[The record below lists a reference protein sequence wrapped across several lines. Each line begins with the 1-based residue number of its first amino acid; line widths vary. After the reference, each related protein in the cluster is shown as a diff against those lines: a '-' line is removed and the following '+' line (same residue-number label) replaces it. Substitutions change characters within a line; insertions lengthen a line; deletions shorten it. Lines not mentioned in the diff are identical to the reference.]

1 MNTLLNILFG
11 FFILMF
17 SGVAITLVGG
27 WLVLQLFGNKEKD
40 DCGCNSC
47 ECDDDDLIPMLDRP
61 LTKKELK
68 EVNMKPKIN
77 DFSKETKVSG
87 MGGRG
92 GPIDAIRGKNQ
103 TPTNEP
109 REENDPNPTQK

>member
-27 WLVLQLFGNKEKD
+27 WLVLQLFGDKEKD

-47 ECDDDDLIPMLDRP
+47 DCDDDDLIPMLDRP
-61 LTKKELK
+61 LTKEELK

-77 DFSKETKVSG
+77 DFSKKTKVSG

-92 GPIDAIRGKNQ
+92 GPIDAIRGKNV
-103 TPTNEP
+103 EH
-109 REENDPNPTQK
+109 REENDPNPNQK

>member
-17 SGVAITLVGG
+17 SGVAITLIGG

-47 ECDDDDLIPMLDRP
+47 DCDDDDLIPMLDRP
-61 LTKKELK
+61 LTKEELK

-77 DFSKETKVSG
+77 DFSKKTKVSG
-87 MGGRG
+87 MGGVG
-92 GPIDAIRGKNQ
+92 GPIDVIRGKNQ

>member
-1 MNTLLNILFG
+1 MKTILNILLG

-17 SGVAITLVGG
+17 SGVAITFVGG
-27 WLVLQLFGNKEKD
+27 WLLLQLFGDKE
-40 DCGCNSC
+40 N
-47 ECDDDDLIPMLDRP
+47 
-61 LTKKELK
+61 LK
-68 EVNMKPKIN
+68 EENMKPKIN
-77 DFSKETKVSG
+77 DFSKKTKITG

-92 GPIDAIRGKNQ
+92 GPIDAIRGKNP

>member
-1 MNTLLNILFG
+1 MNTKVARCNVICLCLPDIRNININNFVYHRKNLLKD
-11 FFILMF
+11 
-17 SGVAITLVGG
+17 
-27 WLVLQLFGNKEKD
+27 KEKD
-40 DCGCNSC
+40 DCGCDSC
-47 ECDDDDLIPMLDRP
+47 ECDDLIPMLDRP

-77 DFSKETKVSG
+77 DFSKKTKVSG
-87 MGGRG
+87 MGGVG
-92 GPIDAIRGKNQ
+92 GPIDVIRGKKQ

>member
-11 FFILMF
+11 FLLFIFVSVSIVLI
-17 SGVAITLVGG
+17 SG
-27 WLVLQLFGNKEKD
+27 WLIMQIMYDRVNQD
-40 DCGCNSC
+40 DCGCSSC
-47 ECDDDDLIPMLDRP
+47 DCDD
-61 LTKKELK
+61 
-68 EVNMKPKIN
+68 KPKIN
-77 DFSKETKVSG
+77 DFSKKTKVSG

-103 TPTNEP
+103 TPMNEP

>member
-1 MNTLLNILFG
+1 MKTILNILLG

-27 WLVLQLFGNKEKD
+27 WLVLQLFGDKEKD

-47 ECDDDDLIPMLDRP
+47 DCDDDDLIPMLDRP
-61 LTKKELK
+61 LTKEELK

-77 DFSKETKVSG
+77 DFSKKTKVSG
-87 MGGRG
+87 MGGVG
-92 GPIDAIRGKNQ
+92 GPIDVIRGKNQ

>member
-1 MNTLLNILFG
+1 MKTILNILLG

-17 SGVAITLVGG
+17 SGVA
-27 WLVLQLFGNKEKD
+27 FSDKEKD
-40 DCGCNSC
+40 DCGCDSC
-47 ECDDDDLIPMLDRP
+47 ECDDLIPMLDRP
-61 LTKKELK
+61 LTKEELK

-77 DFSKETKVSG
+77 DFSKKTKVSG
-87 MGGRG
+87 MGGVG
-92 GPIDAIRGKNQ
+92 GPIDVIRGKKQ